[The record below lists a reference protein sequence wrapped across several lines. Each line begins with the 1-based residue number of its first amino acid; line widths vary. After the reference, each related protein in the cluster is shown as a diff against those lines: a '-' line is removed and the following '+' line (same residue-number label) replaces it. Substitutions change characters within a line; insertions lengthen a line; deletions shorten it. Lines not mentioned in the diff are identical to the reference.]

1 MQQLKN
7 YKIKAIHK
15 SLAQKLKHQP
25 KKKNQWDEEK

>member
-15 SLAQKLKHQP
+15 SLAQKSKYKP
-25 KKKNQWDEEK
+25 KKNQWDK